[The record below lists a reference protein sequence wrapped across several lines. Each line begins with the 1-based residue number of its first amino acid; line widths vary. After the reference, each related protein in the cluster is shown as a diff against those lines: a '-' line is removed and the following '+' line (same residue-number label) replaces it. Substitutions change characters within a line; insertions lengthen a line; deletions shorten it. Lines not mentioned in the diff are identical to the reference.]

1 MHKSKGGITMLDMK
15 GKIMAITLSGFMFL
29 APLIGDNS
37 SLPPVM
43 SAGLSSSHAEGIIEE
58 KRETETDVHV
68 LEDEPVEI
76 EEVEKRYEPDEKELE
91 LLARAVYSEA
101 RGEPEVGQVAVAA
114 VILNRLEDEK
124 FPNTISGVIFQPRAF
139 TAVADGQFWYT
150 PNKKAYEAVEKAL
163 VGEDP
168 SDGAIFYYN
177 PATASSRWIYS
188 RPVIKRIGRHLF
200 AR

>member
-1 MHKSKGGITMLDMK
+1 MLDMK
-15 GKIMAITLSGFMFL
+15 GKIMAIALSGFMFL
-29 APLIGDNS
+29 APLIQGEDS
-37 SLPPVM
+37 KTLPPVM
-43 SAGLSSSHAEGIIEE
+43 SAGLSSFQEDSIQE
-58 KRETETDVHV
+58 KDEPETNVHV
-68 LEDEPVEI
+68 LEDEVVEI
-76 EEVEKRYEPDEKELE
+76 EEVEKRYDPDEKEME

-101 RGEPEVGQVAVAA
+101 RGEPEAGQVAVAA

-150 PNKKAYEAVEKAL
+150 PNGKAYEAVEKAL

-177 PATASSRWIYS
+177 PATATSRWIFS

-200 AR
+200 AG

>member
-1 MHKSKGGITMLDMK
+1 MLDMK
-15 GKIMAITLSGFMFL
+15 GKIMAITLSGLMFL
-29 APLIGDNS
+29 APLVQGEDHN

-43 SAGLSSSHAEGIIEE
+43 SAGLSSSYAEDFIQEKKEVEE
-58 KRETETDVHV
+58 EVHV
-68 LEDEPVEI
+68 LADEPI
-76 EEVEKRYEPDEKELE
+76 EEAEEVVKRYEPDEKEWE

-150 PNKKAYEAVEKAL
+150 PDEKAYEAVEKAL
-163 VGEDP
+163 IGEDP
-168 SDGAIFYYN
+168 SNGAIYYYN
-177 PATASSRWIYS
+177 PATATSRWIFS
-188 RPVIKRIGRHLF
+188 RPIIKRIGRHLF
-200 AR
+200 AG

>member
-1 MHKSKGGITMLDMK
+1 MLDMK

-29 APLIGDNS
+29 APLIQGEDS
-37 SLPPVM
+37 RPLPPVM
-43 SAGLSSSHAEGIIEE
+43 SAGLSSFHAEDSTGE
-58 KRETETDVHV
+58 KDETDTNVHV
-68 LEDEPVEI
+68 LEDEAVET
-76 EEVEKRYEPDEKELE
+76 EEVERRYEPDEKEMD

-101 RGEPEVGQVAVAA
+101 RGEPEAGQVAVAA

-124 FPNTISGVIFQPRAF
+124 FPNTISGVIFQPGAF

-150 PNKKAYEAVEKAL
+150 PNEKAYEAVEKAL

-168 SDGAIFYYN
+168 SDGAVFYYN
-177 PATASSRWIYS
+177 PATATSRWIFS

-200 AR
+200 AG

>member
-1 MHKSKGGITMLDMK
+1 MLDMK
-15 GKIMAITLSGFMFL
+15 GKIMAIALSGFMFL
-29 APLIGDNS
+29 APLVQGEDSNL
-37 SLPPVM
+37 LPPVM
-43 SAGLSSSHAEGIIEE
+43 SAGLSSFQEDSIQE
-58 KRETETDVHV
+58 KDETETNIHV

-76 EEVEKRYEPDEKELE
+76 EEVEKRYEPDEKEME

-101 RGEPEVGQVAVAA
+101 RGEPEAGQVAVAA

-168 SDGAIFYYN
+168 SDGAVFYYN
-177 PATASSRWIYS
+177 PATATSRWIFS
-188 RPVIKRIGRHLF
+188 RPVIKQIGRHLF
-200 AR
+200 AG

>member
-1 MHKSKGGITMLDMK
+1 MLDMK

-29 APLIGDNS
+29 APLIQGEDSN

-43 SAGLSSSHAEGIIEE
+43 SAGLSSSFSEGDIQEE
-58 KRETETDVHV
+58 KDNETNVHV
-68 LEDEPVEI
+68 LEDEVEI
-76 EEVEKRYEPDEKELE
+76 EVVEKRYEPDEKELE

-150 PNKKAYEAVEKAL
+150 PNEKAYEAVEKAL

-177 PATASSRWIYS
+177 PATATSRWIFS

-200 AR
+200 AG